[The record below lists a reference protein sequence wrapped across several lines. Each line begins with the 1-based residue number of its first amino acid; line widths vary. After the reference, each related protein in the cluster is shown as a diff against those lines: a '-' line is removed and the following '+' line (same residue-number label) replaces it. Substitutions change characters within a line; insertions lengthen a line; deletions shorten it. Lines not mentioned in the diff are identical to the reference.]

1 MYFHIDE
8 SGNTGND
15 LFNPDQPKL
24 SYGVLSSRTNVDAL
38 GIDLHRSMLRR
49 TGRTELHAKNLRE
62 DGIVSI
68 SSELL
73 ALQEKMSFDFDFYFI
88 EKPTLAVVVLFDA
101 IFDSGINPAVKWESY
116 WTPMRFMVIHK
127 LAYLMDEQL
136 LRTAWDLCTDKK
148 AKDRE
153 GEIVDLLMKIR
164 DRALATDWDS
174 RSKEVIVDAVGFGM
188 KNPRALDFGQPDR
201 KLVSPNAVGF
211 QFVGSSMARR
221 LRAKQLKDAE
231 SIVVDEQ
238 LQFNKAQIE
247 THRVQSLMAESWKKA
262 SPKEKA
268 LFLNHPL
275 YRHMAEDELFN
286 VSLPRREVSVSDSA
300 SSIGLQIVDI
310 YLWIAQRMVNGNL
323 HPKLV
328 ELSRR
333 IFRRSLMDGIS
344 MIGMGRRFEYFM
356 STLPP
361 IEEVTEEQLRY
372 GAESVANHRAAV
384 RDMGLDAP

>member
-24 SYGVLSSRTNVDAL
+24 SYGVISSRTNVDAL
-38 GIDLHRSMLRR
+38 GIELHRSMLRR
-49 TGRTELHAKNLRE
+49 TGKTELHAKNLRE
-62 DGIVSI
+62 DGILSI
-68 SSELL
+68 ANELL

-88 EKPTLAVVVLFDA
+88 EKPTLAAVVLFDA
-101 IFDSGINPAVKWESY
+101 IFDAGINPAVKWESY
-116 WTPMRFMVIHK
+116 WTPMRFMIIHK

-136 LRTAWDLCTDKK
+136 LRTAWDLCTDRK

-153 GEIVDLLMKIR
+153 GDIVDLLRTIR

-174 RSKEVIVDAVGFGM
+174 RSKEVIVDAVSFGL
-188 KNPRALDFGQPDR
+188 KFPGALDFGQPDK

-221 LRAKQLKDAE
+221 LRAKKLNDAA
-231 SIVVDEQ
+231 SIVVDKQ

-262 SPKEKA
+262 SPREKA
-268 LFLNHPL
+268 LYLNHPL

-286 VSLPRREVSVSDSA
+286 VSIPKREVRICDSA

-310 YLWIAQRMVNGNL
+310 YLWIAQRMGNGNL

-328 ELSRR
+328 NLSRK

-344 MIGMGRRFEYFM
+344 MTGMERRFEHFM

-361 IEEVTEEQLRY
+361 IDEMTDEQLRY
-372 GAESVANHRAAV
+372 GVESVVRHRAAV
-384 RDMGLDAP
+384 RDLELDSP